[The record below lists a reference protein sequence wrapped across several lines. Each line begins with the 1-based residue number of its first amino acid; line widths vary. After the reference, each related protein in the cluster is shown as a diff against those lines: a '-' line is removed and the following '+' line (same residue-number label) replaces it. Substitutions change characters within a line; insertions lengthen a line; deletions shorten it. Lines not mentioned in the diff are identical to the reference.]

1 MGTNLGQHGHV
12 PDLLLML
19 GGIVKVLESSNA
31 EKKSVKSHYMTKILS
46 GTFLGQH
53 SSVPIL

>member
-31 EKKSVKSHYMTKILS
+31 EKKSVKSLQDQNIVGDIPRS
-46 GTFLGQH
+46 A
-53 SSVPIL
+53 